1 MTRVFLGLGQ
11 QEADAAAI
19 NSPLKSRLPE
29 QRKGDWARPKH
40 ALHNHGKDKI
50 GAQVMTEVSASI
62 VLRFVVKSP
71 QQSYNDFISIALFH
85 VKHSQLRWT
94 MPMNNNNTHTRISC
108 ISKGFISYWL
118 LIDTKILIRQVGE

>member
-40 ALHNHGKDKI
+40 ALRDHGKDKI
-50 GAQVMTEVSASI
+50 GAQVMTEVSASL
-62 VLRFVVKSP
+62 VLRFVAKSP
-71 QQSYNDFISIALFH
+71 RQSF
-85 VKHSQLRWT
+85 
-94 MPMNNNNTHTRISC
+94 

-118 LIDTKILIRQVGE
+118 LIDTKILVRQAGE

>member
-29 QRKGDWARPKH
+29 QWKGDWARPKH
-40 ALHNHGKDKI
+40 ALGKDKI
-50 GAQVMTEVSASI
+50 GTQVMTEVSASL

-71 QQSYNDFISIALFH
+71 RQ
-85 VKHSQLRWT
+85 
-94 MPMNNNNTHTRISC
+94 SC
-108 ISKGFISYWL
+108 ISKGFISHWL
-118 LIDTKILIRQVGE
+118 LIDTKILIRQAGE